1 MEKHMIV
8 GVHVTDRVK
17 KSGEVQK
24 IFTEYGCSI
33 KTRIG
38 LHDASENVCAPN
50 GVIVLE
56 VVGEEKVCNEMV
68 AKLGGIGGVE
78 VQKMI
83 FK

>member
-1 MEKHMIV
+1 MDMHMIV
-8 GVHVTDRVK
+8 GVHVTDRVGK
-17 KSGEVQK
+17 AGEVQK
-24 IFTEYGCSI
+24 VFTEYGCNI

-38 LHDASENVCAPN
+38 LHDAADNVCAPN

-56 VVGEEKVCNEMV
+56 LVGEEKVCDEMV
-68 AKLGGIGGVE
+68 EKLGKLNGVE